1 MRKNKIYEKQ
11 KDYSNGI
18 VFLFLLL
25 SIDLRNVL
33 KIPLYVPVLDD

>member
-1 MRKNKIYEKQ
+1 MRKNKIHEKQ

-25 SIDLRNVL
+25 FIDLRNVL
-33 KIPLYVPVLDD
+33 RIPLYVPVLDD